1 MFDLDHQTGSG
12 CGGHDRRG
20 RATPPVGPERI
31 EAMIALAERYLAIDN
46 DQRAPWEQLTGTLR
60 DCVEAMQIAWAGLE
74 RSDDRAFARFDR
86 LGDVADVVSAAVR
99 RLRPDLDALYGRLDA
114 GQRTALDRLIDKA
127 IGAGPVARAWQ

>member
-1 MFDLDHQTGSG
+1 MFELDHQTGPG
-12 CGGHDRRG
+12 CGGHDRRS
-20 RATPPVGPERI
+20 RAVPPVGPERI
-31 EAMIALAERYLAIDN
+31 EAMIALAEQYLAIDN
-46 DQRAPWEQLTGTLR
+46 DQRQPWEQLTGTLH

-99 RLRPDLDALYGRLDA
+99 RLRPDLEALYGTLDA